1 MKKRTSPSHSSQL
14 QFSFNQVSWGTREAT
29 ILSAMEF
36 ITTYE
41 PSLLDEQEESLEKNN
56 LQMGVDSAYQFLQQK
71 LAMDST
77 QIRLIT
83 YILYHSAKHSSAC
96 DNEDLS
102 NMLKIHPLRMM
113 QLTNDLYALE
123 EMGYLYSMSDSMNTG
138 WRISKEAREALVSN
152 QAFDI
157 QRIKMETSIDFLIRA
172 NEYIKDGKRFDM
184 DGSIVNNLRRFM
196 TQNAHLPLVQ
206 HLNNLPTEEDKWFML
221 IMMTVLAIDEDDY
234 VSGRDL
240 EQILSNKVL
249 RNIFYQMK
257 QKKHLFVTK
266 NYVVPYC
273 QNGMA
278 QANQWVLS
286 QQAWIDMLGSKEE
299 ADLVMP
305 ESEDENIQALTPFSR
320 LTVKQLFFSGRT
332 KEQVDKLTHMLKEE
346 QYTKI
351 AQELKKR
358 GMPTG
363 FCCLFYG
370 TPGTGKTELAQQLA
384 IATKRNLMQVELA
397 TLRDKFVGESEKQI
411 KEIFVKYRAL
421 VKSQERAPILFF
433 NEADAIFGNR
443 MENTQRSVDKMENA
457 IQNIILQEMEQL
469 EGIMICT
476 TNLTT
481 CLDKAFD
488 RRFLFKLEIEKPTN
502 EVRKQIWQSML
513 AGLND
518 EQATELANRFDFSG
532 GQIQNISRKQVINAI
547 FSGNDNL
554 DYEQIKI
561 DCQNESISRNN
572 GRKIGF

>member
-1 MKKRTSPSHSSQL
+1 MKKRTSPSKSSQL
-14 QFSFNQVSWGTREAT
+14 QFSFEQSSWSTGGAT

-41 PSLLDEQEESLEKNN
+41 PSLLNDEVEIYEKEN

-71 LAMDST
+71 LAMDIT
-77 QIRLIT
+77 RVKLIT

-96 DNEDLS
+96 DYEDLS
-102 NMLKIHPLRMM
+102 KMLNIHPLRMM
-113 QLTNDLYALE
+113 QLSNDLYTLE
-123 EMGYLYSMSDSMNTG
+123 EMGYLYRNSNSMGTG
-138 WRISKEAREALVSN
+138 WRISKEAQEAIMSN
-152 QAFDI
+152 QTFDI
-157 QRIKMETSIDFLIRA
+157 QSIKMETSIDFLTRA

-196 TQNAHLPLVQ
+196 IQNDHLPLVKN
-206 HLNNLPTEEDKWFML
+206 LNHLPTEEDKWFML
-221 IMMTVLAIDEDDY
+221 IMITVLAIDEDEY
-234 VSGRDL
+234 VSVRDL
-240 EQILSNKVL
+240 EQILTSKAL

-257 QKKHLFVTK
+257 QKKHIFVTK
-266 NYVVPYC
+266 NYVVNYC
-273 QNGMA
+273 QNSMA
-278 QANQWVLS
+278 QANQWVLTP
-286 QQAWIDMLGSKEE
+286 QAWIDMLGSKEE

-320 LTVKQLFFSGRT
+320 LTAKTLFFSGQT

-384 IATKRNLMQVELA
+384 ITTKRDLMQVELA

-411 KEIFVKYRAL
+411 KEIFDKYRAL
-421 VKSQERAPILFF
+421 VRSQERAPILFF

-502 EVRKQIWQSML
+502 EVRKLIWQSML

>member
-1 MKKRTSPSHSSQL
+1 MKKRTSPSNSSQL
-14 QFSFNQVSWGTREAT
+14 QFSFEQSSWSTRGTT
-29 ILSAMEF
+29 ILTAMEF

-41 PSLLDEQEESLEKNN
+41 PSLLNDEVEIYEKEN

-71 LAMDST
+71 LAMDIT
-77 QIRLIT
+77 RVKLIT

-96 DNEDLS
+96 DYEDLS
-102 NMLKIHPLRMM
+102 KMLNIHPLRMM
-113 QLTNDLYALE
+113 QLSNDLYTLE
-123 EMGYLYSMSDSMNTG
+123 EMGYLYRNSNSMGTG
-138 WRISKEAREALVSN
+138 WRISKEAQEAIMSN
-152 QAFDI
+152 QTFDI
-157 QRIKMETSIDFLIRA
+157 QSIKMETSIDFLTRA

-196 TQNAHLPLVQ
+196 IQNNHLPLVKN
-206 HLNNLPTEEDKWFML
+206 LNHLPTEEDKWFML
-221 IMMTVLAIDEDDY
+221 IMMTVLAIDEDEY
-234 VSGRDL
+234 VSVRDL
-240 EQILSNKVL
+240 EQILTSKAL

-257 QKKHLFVTK
+257 QKKHIFVTK
-266 NYVVPYC
+266 NYVVNYC
-273 QNGMA
+273 QNSMA
-278 QANQWVLS
+278 QANQWVLTP
-286 QQAWIDMLGSKEE
+286 QAWIDMLGSKEE

-320 LTVKQLFFSGRT
+320 LTAKTLFFSGKT

-384 IATKRNLMQVELA
+384 ITTKRDLMQVELA

-411 KEIFVKYRAL
+411 KEIFDKYRAL
-421 VKSQERAPILFF
+421 VRSQERAPILFF

-502 EVRKQIWQSML
+502 EVRKLIWQSML
-513 AGLND
+513 TGLND

>member
-1 MKKRTSPSHSSQL
+1 MKKRTSPSNSSQL
-14 QFSFNQVSWGTREAT
+14 QFSFEQSSWSTRGTT
-29 ILSAMEF
+29 ILTAMEF

-41 PSLLDEQEESLEKNN
+41 PSLLNDEVEIYEKEN

-71 LAMDST
+71 LAMDIT
-77 QIRLIT
+77 RVKLIT

-96 DNEDLS
+96 DYEDLS
-102 NMLKIHPLRMM
+102 KMLNIHPLRMM
-113 QLTNDLYALE
+113 QLSNDLYTLE
-123 EMGYLYSMSDSMNTG
+123 EMGYLYRNSNSMGTG
-138 WRISKEAREALVSN
+138 WRISKEAQEAIMSN
-152 QAFDI
+152 QTFDI
-157 QRIKMETSIDFLIRA
+157 QSIKMETSIDFLTRA

-184 DGSIVNNLRRFM
+184 DGSIINNLRRFM
-196 TQNAHLPLVQ
+196 IQNDHLPLVKN
-206 HLNNLPTEEDKWFML
+206 LNHLPTEEDKWFML
-221 IMMTVLAIDEDDY
+221 IMMTVLAIDEDEY
-234 VSGRDL
+234 VSVRDL
-240 EQILSNKVL
+240 EQILTSKAL

-257 QKKHLFVTK
+257 QKKHIFVTK
-266 NYVVPYC
+266 NYVVNYC
-273 QNGMA
+273 QNSMA
-278 QANQWVLS
+278 QANQWVLTP
-286 QQAWIDMLGSKEE
+286 QAWIDMLGSKEE

-320 LTVKQLFFSGRT
+320 LTAKTLFFSGKT

-384 IATKRNLMQVELA
+384 IATKRDLMQVELA

-411 KEIFVKYRAL
+411 KEIFDKYRAL

-547 FSGNDNL
+547 FYGNDNL

>member
-1 MKKRTSPSHSSQL
+1 MKKRTSPSKSSQL
-14 QFSFNQVSWGTREAT
+14 QFSFEQSSWSTGGAT

-41 PSLLDEQEESLEKNN
+41 PSLLNDEVEIYEKEN

-71 LAMDST
+71 LAMDIT
-77 QIRLIT
+77 RVKLIT

-96 DNEDLS
+96 DYEDLS
-102 NMLKIHPLRMM
+102 KMLNIHPLRMM
-113 QLTNDLYALE
+113 QLSNDLYTLE
-123 EMGYLYSMSDSMNTG
+123 EMGYLYRNSNSIGTG
-138 WRISKEAREALVSN
+138 WRISKEAQEAIMSN
-152 QAFDI
+152 QTFDI
-157 QRIKMETSIDFLIRA
+157 QSIKMETSIDFLTRA

-196 TQNAHLPLVQ
+196 IQNDHLPLIKN
-206 HLNNLPTEEDKWFML
+206 LNHLPTEEDKWFML
-221 IMMTVLAIDEDDY
+221 IMMTVLAIDEDEY
-234 VSGRDL
+234 VSVRDL
-240 EQILSNKVL
+240 EQILTSKAL

-257 QKKHLFVTK
+257 QKKHIFVTK
-266 NYVVPYC
+266 NYVVNYC
-273 QNGMA
+273 QNSMA
-278 QANQWVLS
+278 QANQWVLTP
-286 QQAWIDMLGSKEE
+286 QAWIDMLGSKEE

-320 LTVKQLFFSGRT
+320 LTAKTLFFSGKT

-384 IATKRNLMQVELA
+384 IATKRDLMQVELA

-411 KEIFVKYRAL
+411 KEIFDKYRAL
-421 VKSQERAPILFF
+421 VRSQERAPILFF

-502 EVRKQIWQSML
+502 EVRKLIWQSML